1 VRDEADCK
9 GASEAERLGARRCRD
24 AEGVNVTV
32 NGREQAAAPG
42 ETVES
47 LLERLGLAARY
58 ALVER
63 NGEPVERTE
72 YERTALEDGDTLVV
86 ARPVAGG

>member
-1 VRDEADCK
+1 M
-9 GASEAERLGARRCRD
+9 S
-24 AEGVNVTV
+24 VTV
-32 NGREQAAAPG
+32 NGRAQQTEPG

-47 LLERLGLAARY
+47 LLDKLGLGARY

-63 NGEPVERTE
+63 NGEPVERDR
-72 YERTALEDGDTLVV
+72 YAVTALEDGDTLVV